1 MGASKHRRLI
11 RAIFRNLVVSH
22 LQSDVVFNGLLQKLL
37 QAGAAMRC
45 DIVALSPKMQDYS
58 LIGSSQMEKSLPRE
72 MLFLPFATEVFLSPP
87 AMSLTHTA
95 EFVPT
100 YHNGKMTFKICKG
113 YQRFLYGTFSF
124 VRAELHLEFLSG

>member
-1 MGASKHRRLI
+1 
-11 RAIFRNLVVSH
+11 
-22 LQSDVVFNGLLQKLL
+22 VVFNGLLQKLL

-58 LIGSSQMEKSLPRE
+58 LIGSSLRWKSCHRLPRE

-100 YHNGKMTFKICKG
+100 YHNGKMTFTICKG
-113 YQRFLYGTFSF
+113 YQGVSCFARGFLYGTFSF